1 MFSLKACIFDLDG
14 VIVDT
19 AKYHYIAWKEIAREL
34 GFEFTEQHNERLK
47 GVSRMRSLE
56 ILLEVGGIQLDEATK
71 LKLAEKKNENYV
83 SYILKMNEDEILPGV
98 KRFLH
103 ELKDH
108 GIKIAIGSASKNTP
122 LILKRIGLSELFDA
136 VIDGNKTSTA
146 KPDPEVF
153 LLGAKALG
161 VNPQECIVFEDAEA
175 GIEAAVAAGMKSVG
189 VGNPKILNKANSVI
203 PGFSLMDWEKLKK
216 VFESD

>member
-1 MFSLKACIFDLDG
+1 MFRLKACIFDLDG

-19 AKYHYIAWKEIAREL
+19 AKYHYIAWKEIAHEL
-34 GFEFTEQHNERLK
+34 GFEFTEHHNERLK

-71 LKLAEKKNENYV
+71 LQLAEKKNENYV
-83 SYILKMNEDEILPGV
+83 GYILKMNEDEILPGV
-98 KRFLH
+98 KRFLY

-122 LILKRIGLSELFDA
+122 LILKRIGLSEIFDA

-153 LLGAKALG
+153 LLGAKELG
-161 VNPQECIVFEDAEA
+161 VHPQNCVVFEDAEA
-175 GIEAAVAAGMKSVG
+175 GIEAAIAAGMKSVG
-189 VGNPKILNKANSVI
+189 VGDPKILNKANSVI
-203 PGFSLMDWEKLKK
+203 SGFSLMDLEKLKK
-216 VFESD
+216 IVESD